1 MSMVNRRVLKRLQR
15 QAESMMTDTCT
26 VSRLSAGVDE
36 GGYDTTVETLVYSG
50 RCKVRSY
57 DPQTNESVSAGSPT
71 NTQRYIVHFPVGT
84 VVLDGDVVRVAGRV
98 RPLFLRGSSDLTWQT
113 TTKLEAWDEVNSNA
127 RDLER
132 CT

>member
-15 QAESMMTDTCT
+15 QAESMMTATCT
-26 VSRLSAGVDE
+26 VSRISTVKDAD
-36 GGYDTTVETLVYSG
+36 GYDVEVETLVYSG

-57 DPQTNESVSAGSPT
+57 DPQTNEQVSVGSPT

-84 VVLDGDVVRVAGRV
+84 EVQDGDVVRVAGRV

-113 TTKLEAWDEVNSNA
+113 AVRIQAEEVSNA
-127 RDLER
+127 RDLD
-132 CT
+132 

>member
-26 VSRLSAGVDE
+26 VSRLSPCTDE
-36 GGYDTTVETLVYSG
+36 DGYDTTAETLVYSG
-50 RCKVRSY
+50 RCKVRTY
-57 DPQTNESVSAGSPT
+57 DPQANEQVSAGSPT

-84 VVLDGDVVRVAGRV
+84 EVQDGDVVRVAGRV

-113 TTKLEAWDEVNSNA
+113 AVRMQAEEVANS
-127 RDLER
+127 DG
-132 CT
+132 

>member
-15 QAESMMTDTCT
+15 QAESMMTATCT
-26 VSRLSAGVDE
+26 VSRISTVKDAD
-36 GGYDTTVETLVYSG
+36 GYDVEVETLVYSG

-57 DPQTNESVSAGSPT
+57 DPQTNEQVSVGSPT

-84 VVLDGDVVRVAGRV
+84 EVQDGDVVRVAGRV

-113 TTKLEAWDEVNSNA
+113 AVRMQAEEVSNA
-127 RDLER
+127 
-132 CT
+132 

>member
-15 QAESMMTDTCT
+15 QAESMMTATCT
-26 VSRLSAGVDE
+26 VSRISTVKDAD
-36 GGYDTTVETLVYSG
+36 GYDVEVETLVYSG

-57 DPQTNESVSAGSPT
+57 DPQTNEQVSVGSPT

-84 VVLDGDVVRVAGRV
+84 HVQDGDVVRVAGRV

-113 TTKLEAWDEVNSNA
+113 AVRMQAEEVSNA
-127 RDLER
+127 
-132 CT
+132 

>member
-15 QAESMMTDTCT
+15 QAESMMADTCT
-26 VSRLSAGVDE
+26 VSRLSPGTDE
-36 GGYDTTVETLVYSG
+36 DGYDTTVETLVYSG

-71 NTQRYIVHFPVGT
+71 NTQRYIVHFQVGT
-84 VVLDGDVVRVAGRV
+84 QVRDGDIVRVAGRA

-113 TTKLEAWDEVNSNA
+113 AVRMQAEEVANSNA
-127 RDLER
+127 
-132 CT
+132 

>member
-26 VSRLSAGVDE
+26 VSRLSPSTDE
-36 GGYDTTVETLVYSG
+36 DGYDVEVETVVYAG

-71 NTQRYIVHFPVGT
+71 NTQRYIAHFPVGT
-84 VVLDGDVVRVAGRV
+84 QVRDGDIVRVAGRA

-113 TTKLEAWDEVNSNA
+113 AVRMQAEEVANSNA
-127 RDLER
+127 
-132 CT
+132 